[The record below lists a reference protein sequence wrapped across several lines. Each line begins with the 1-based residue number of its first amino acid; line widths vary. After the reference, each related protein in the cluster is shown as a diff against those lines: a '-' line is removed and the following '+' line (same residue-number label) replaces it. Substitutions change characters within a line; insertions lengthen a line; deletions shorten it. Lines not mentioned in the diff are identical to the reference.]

1 MKKIIKNN
9 LIKIKFMEI
18 KMGEKKE
25 LKNKKIELNLFF
37 EERGEVLKGWHTG
50 KDIENLDEGIKYQK
64 SIPDEKRFSL
74 KLKKAND
81 NKITLIQPRAGV
93 ALLEEHI
100 ELLKYLEQE
109 ADLLPTTI
117 DAYTRQNRY
126 AEAEKGI
133 VRSKEAGRSLLN
145 GFPAVNWGINN
156 CRKVIESLKKP
167 VQVRHGTPDARL
179 LAEITLASGFS
190 SFEGGGISYNI
201 PYAKSVPLEKSLRD
215 WQYVYRLIG
224 FYEENGVRI
233 NVEPFGP
240 LTGTLVPPFISN
252 TIAIIE
258 GVLALEQGVKS
269 ITIGYGQ
276 LGNLIQDA
284 AAIISLRELAKEIF
298 DFFGYKDY
306 ELTTVFHQWMGGF
319 PEDEARA
326 FGVISW
332 GSATAALSKATKV
345 IVKTPHEALGI
356 PTKEANLAGLKATK
370 QIVNMLYEQSID
382 RSETLENEIKMI
394 KEEVKYLFNKV
405 IEAGNGDLAIGVV
418 KSFEAGILDV
428 PFAPSVYNKGKIMP
442 VRDNNGAVRILDFGY
457 VPMKEEIKE
466 FHREKINERAKFEKR
481 EPNFQ
486 MLVDDIYAISKG
498 RLVGRPRN

>member
-1 MKKIIKNN
+1 MS
-9 LIKIKFMEI
+9 L
-18 KMGEKKE
+18 KKE
-25 LKNKKIELNLFF
+25 LENKKIDIEQFF
-37 EERGEVLKGWHTG
+37 EERNEVIKSWPTG
-50 KDIENLDEGIKYQK
+50 KDILNIDEGVKYQK
-64 SIPDEKRFSL
+64 EIPESKKFSKVL
-74 KLKKAND
+74 IDADKN
-81 NKITLIQPRAGV
+81 NITLIQPRAGV
-93 ALLEEHI
+93 ALLDEHI
-100 ELLKYLEQE
+100 ELLQYLEQE

-117 DAYTRQNRY
+117 DAYTRQNKY
-126 AEAEKGI
+126 TEAEKGI
-133 VRSKEAGRSLLN
+133 ERSKEARRSLLN
-145 GFPAVNWGINN
+145 GFPAVNWGVKN

-179 LAEITLASGFS
+179 LAEITLAAGFT

-224 FYEENGVRI
+224 YYEENGVRI

-258 GVLALEQGVKS
+258 GLLALEQGVKS
-269 ITIGYGQ
+269 ITLGFGQ

-298 DFFGYKDY
+298 DKFGYKDY

-332 GSATAALSKATKV
+332 GAATAALAKTTKV

-356 PTKEANLAGLKATK
+356 PTKEANLQGLKATK
-370 QIVNMLYEQSID
+370 QIVNMLYEQTID
-382 RSETLENEIKMI
+382 RSEKLENEINII
-394 KEEVKYLFNKV
+394 KNEVRYLLDKV

-418 KSFEAGILDV
+418 RSFEAGILDV
-428 PFAPSVYNKGKIMP
+428 PFAPSVYNKGKIIP
-442 VRDNNGAVRILDFGY
+442 VRDNDGAVRILDPGF
-457 VPMKEEIKE
+457 VPMTLDMIRYHKDKIKE
-466 FHREKINERAKFEKR
+466 RADYENREAG
-481 EPNFQ
+481 FQ

-498 RLVGRPRN
+498 RLVGRPRKN